1 MNKIGFILCKKPV
14 VGVLMWL
21 SSMCAT
27 NQAIRDGYIDLG
39 TANVLMSQKVKTP
52 MDEKYSL
59 LMSLKPTEPNDVTTP
74 LPNNWGAILCGAVT
88 RSDKAG
94 QATNNNELAS
104 YISLTVEIFAL
115 NGQLISRNI
124 FSPTCPRPKYEDAYV
139 LILGYIEMTRG
150 KYYIK
155 ITNNHPISY
164 PGTRK
169 VQVIFRGRSAGY
181 P

>member
-1 MNKIGFILCKKPV
+1 MNKISFALCQKPV
-14 VGVLMWL
+14 IGVLMWL
-21 SSMCAT
+21 SSMCAA

-39 TANVLMSQKVKTP
+39 AANVLLNQEINIP

-59 LMSLKPTEPNDVTTP
+59 LLWLKPTGPHDAATP
-74 LPNNWGAILCGAVT
+74 LPKNWGAILCGTVT
-88 RSDKAG
+88 NSEKAG
-94 QATNNNELAS
+94 QATKSNELAS

-139 LILGYIEMTRG
+139 LILGHIDMKRG
-150 KYYIK
+150 EYDIK
-155 ITNNHPISY
+155 ITNNHPIDY
-164 PGTRK
+164 PGTGK
-169 VQVIFRGRSAGY
+169 VQVIFRGRSVGY